1 MADRDVTGSAG
12 AGKTGAEKPGSP
24 GLEPGSAPNQGV
36 QEDLSGLGPE
46 DPRILEIGRSME
58 QGEIASP
65 ANQESTAGIIS
76 LG

>member
-1 MADRDVTGSAG
+1 MAERDVTG
-12 AGKTGAEKPGSP
+12 KTGAGNTGTPGTEP
-24 GLEPGSAPNQGV
+24 GVEPGSAPNQGV

-46 DPRILEIGRSME
+46 DPRILDIGRSME

-65 ANQESTAGIIS
+65 ANQESTAGIVS